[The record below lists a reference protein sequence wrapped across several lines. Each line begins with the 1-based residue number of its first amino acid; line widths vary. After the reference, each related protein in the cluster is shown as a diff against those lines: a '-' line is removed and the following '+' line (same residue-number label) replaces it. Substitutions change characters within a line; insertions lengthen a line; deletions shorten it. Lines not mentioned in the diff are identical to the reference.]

1 MRRLILLA
9 IAFPFALPFQP
20 SPLHTA
26 TSQAQRRQ
34 QNGRLHAMNIF
45 SPKKTKTSIENFL
58 DAFNDR
64 NLDDALLYFAEDA
77 EFLDSSFPSPFR
89 GAKELERH
97 FRLLSEASSIRYVV
111 DQVVSDKA
119 ANKLGVLFHVED
131 GDGTPMENGKGTALL
146 TVDKESQLITSGFLV
161 RENNK
166 SGESNLLTLKY
177 ASKIIELSKS
187 ASEDSVL
194 STAAETNAK
203 PNKADNGFFGNFLQR
218 KGLDKAS
225 IMTLPEQ
232 YFEAWNRRDMKAAVS
247 VFADTV
253 EYDDLAFPKPFVGKE
268 KLEAHLLVCAECFP
282 PSFSFVVDDKADAG
296 DKLMVRWHVE
306 NNGDELPFTRGCS
319 YYEIEDGKIVKGI
332 DAIEPAVFKTG
343 GVSLF
348 VGTLKSKLSSE
359 PIRYVPLA
367 VWATYMYVVFFSDWF
382 FGLPA
387 TALETRTW
395 IEVRDLSLNFF
406 FVSPLLDLPFA
417 PVVHPMLEGTFNLLL
432 SWAALFAG
440 FLSDERKDKPN
451 ALPMLPMVAGMQL
464 LTSAF
469 LLPYLV
475 TRSTESKEL
484 VFKEELPQPAQLVES
499 PILGATM
506 ATVGVGSLFWAV
518 FARADEFGNLSDRTL
533 SFLDLLSID
542 RVGSSFIVDLV
553 IFGLFQGW
561 LVEDDI
567 QRRAGDPN
575 STLVKAAKYVPFLG
589 LAAYLTFRP
598 PLPPFDEKEA

>member
-1 MRRLILLA
+1 MIILILLA
-9 IAFPFALPFQP
+9 ITFPFALPFQP
-20 SPLHTA
+20 SPLQTA
-26 TSQAQRRQ
+26 TSHAQRRQ
-34 QNGRLHAMNIF
+34 QNGCLHALDIF
-45 SPKKTKTSIENFL
+45 CSPKKTKTSIENFL
-58 DAFNDR
+58 NAFNNR
-64 NLDDALLYFAEDA
+64 NLDDVFLYFAEDV
-77 EFLDSSFPSPFR
+77 EFLDSSFSSPFR

-119 ANKLGVLFHVED
+119 GNKVGVLFHVED
-131 GDGTPMENGKGTALL
+131 GEGTPIENGKGTALI
-146 TVDKESQLITSGFLV
+146 TVDKESQLITGGFLV

-166 SGESNLLTLKY
+166 SGKSNLLTLKL
-177 ASKIIELSKS
+177 ASKIIELY
-187 ASEDSVL
+187 
-194 STAAETNAK
+194 TPAAET
-203 PNKADNGFFGNFLQR
+203 PNKADNGFFGNFFQP
-218 KGLDKAS
+218 KVPDKAS
-225 IMTLPEQ
+225 SLTLPEQ
-232 YFEAWNRRDMKAAVS
+232 YFEAWNQRDMKKAVS
-247 VFADTV
+247 LFADTV
-253 EYDDLAFPKPFVGKE
+253 EYNDLAFPKPFVGKK

-306 NNGDELPFTRGCS
+306 NNDDELPFTRGCS
-319 YYEIEDGKIVKGI
+319 YYEIEDGLITKGI
-332 DAIEPAVFKTG
+332 DAIEPAVFKK
-343 GVSLF
+343 SLF
-348 VGTLKSKLSSE
+348 VETLKSQLASE
-359 PIRYVPLA
+359 PIRYAPLA

-387 TALETRTW
+387 TALEYRTW

-406 FVSPLLDLPFA
+406 FVSPLLGLPFA

-440 FLSDERKDKPN
+440 FLSDDRKNKPN
-451 ALPMLPMVAGMQL
+451 ILPMLPMVAGMQF

-475 TRSTESKEL
+475 TRSTETKEGPI
-484 VFKEELPQPAQLVES
+484 FKEELPQPAQLVES

-518 FARADEFGNLSDRTL
+518 FARANEFGDLSERWV

-553 IFGLFQGW
+553 IFALFQGW

-567 QRRAGDPN
+567 KRRAGDTN

-598 PLPPFDEKEA
+598 PLPSFDETEA

>member
-1 MRRLILLA
+1 MRILILLA
-9 IAFPFALPFQP
+9 IAFPFALPFQLP
-20 SPLHTA
+20 PLHTE
-26 TSQAQRRQ
+26 TSHAQRRQ
-34 QNGRLHAMNIF
+34 QNGRLHVMNIF
-45 SPKKTKTSIENFL
+45 SPKKTTKTSIEDFL
-58 DAFNDR
+58 DAFNSR
-64 NLDDALLYFAEDA
+64 NLDDALLYFSEDV
-77 EFLDSSFPSPFR
+77 EFLDASFPSPFR
-89 GAKELERH
+89 GAEELERH
-97 FRLLSEASSIRYVV
+97 FRLVSEASSIRYVV
-111 DQVVSDKA
+111 DEVVSDKV
-119 ANKLGVLFHVED
+119 ANKVGVLFHVED
-131 GDGTPMENGKGTALL
+131 GKGTRIENGKGTAFV
-146 TVDKESQLITSGFLV
+146 TVDEESQLITSGFLV

-166 SGESNLLTLKY
+166 SGASNLNTLKY

-187 ASEDSVL
+187 APEE
-194 STAAETNAK
+194 TEAETNTK
-203 PNKADNGFFGNFLQR
+203 PKKADNGFFGNFLQP
-218 KGLDKAS
+218 KEPDKAS
-225 IMTLPEQ
+225 SLTLPEQ
-232 YFEAWNRRDMKAAVS
+232 YFEAWNQRDMKKAVS
-247 VFADTV
+247 IFADNV

-319 YYEIEDGKIVKGI
+319 YYEIEDGKIAKGI

-348 VGTLKSKLSSE
+348 VDTVKSQLSSE

-387 TALETRTW
+387 TSLELRTW
-395 IEVRDLSLNFF
+395 TEVRDLSLNFF
-406 FVSPLLDLPFA
+406 LVGPLLNLPFS

-451 ALPMLPMVAGMQL
+451 ALPVLPMVAGMQF

-475 TRSTESKEL
+475 TRSTEKPKEL
-484 VFKEELPQPAQLVES
+484 IFKEELPQPAQFVES

-506 ATVGVGSLFWAV
+506 ATVGVGSVFWAV
-518 FARADEFGNLSDRTL
+518 FARANEFGDLSERWV

-553 IFGLFQGW
+553 IFALFQGW
-561 LVEDDI
+561 LVKDDI
-567 QRRAGDPN
+567 KRRAGDPN

-598 PLPPFDEKEA
+598 PIPSFDEKEA